1 MSLISSHAGVVALGA
16 ASDPYAA
23 FRVTIANLNVD
34 LGDPKRTWTAHGDA
48 VVSGG
53 WLTLDGAGDYI
64 DTPQS
69 TDFDFGSGSFCVE
82 AFVQISGAPAGAVPI
97 MAKWKAGF
105 LSWYLGL
112 NASRQAILF
121 VRIAGG
127 NYFPSGTTATVAL
140 NTPTHVAM
148 YRIGNNFYLAVGGV
162 VQNVLSQAGSID
174 VTSQPVAIGAQ
185 PDGSNNFTGLIR
197 GGRGTKGSTG
207 GYGATNFTPPSF
219 PLPTS

>member
-1 MSLISSHAGVVALGA
+1 VSVQQALIASASST
-16 ASDPYAA
+16 DPYAA
-23 FRVTIANLNVD
+23 FRVTIANLNIN
-34 LGDPKRTWTAHGDA
+34 LSDPKRIWTAHGDA
-48 VVSGG
+48 AVSGD
-53 WLTLDGAGDYI
+53 WLNLDGAGDYI

-69 TDFDFGSGSFCVE
+69 TDFDFGSGSFSVE
-82 AFVQISGAPAGAVPI
+82 AFVQISGAPAGPVPI
-97 MAKWKAGF
+97 MAKWQTGL

-112 NASRQAILF
+112 NASRQAVMF
-121 VRIAGG
+121 ARIAGG
-127 NYFPSGTTATVAL
+127 NYFPPATTATVAL

-185 PDGSNNFTGLIR
+185 PDGSNNFAGLIR
-197 GGRGTKGSTG
+197 GARVTKGSTG